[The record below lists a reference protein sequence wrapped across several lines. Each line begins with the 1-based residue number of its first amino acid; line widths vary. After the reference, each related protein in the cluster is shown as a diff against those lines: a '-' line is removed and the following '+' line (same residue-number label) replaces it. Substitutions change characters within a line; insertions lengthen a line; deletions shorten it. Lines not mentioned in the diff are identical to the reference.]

1 MPSKKEALVK
11 NALIIAFGNASVQL
25 ISFLLLPFYT
35 SHLTTQDF
43 GVVDLI
49 TTYSLLFVP
58 ILTLEMGMAAFRF
71 LIDARDDP
79 KAKTRIIT
87 NVVQLAGVILLT
99 LLGVFYIIIQF
110 IHIPYAGLAL
120 ASIGTAVLPALL
132 MQFARGLDRIKA
144 FAASS
149 IVAGLITV
157 SLNIILIGPLDMG
170 ARGMLIAGIAANIV
184 SSLYLFITL
193 RIHKYIDFRT
203 SDKTTRR
210 ELLKYSVPL
219 IPNTISWWVINAA
232 DRTII
237 AIFLGVAANG
247 VYAIAYKFP
256 TIFTTIFSYF
266 GLSWAESASVHINSK
281 DRDTYFS
288 EVMTASVKFFGSL
301 VCVMIA
307 FMPIIFNILVDKAY
321 SEAYQYIPILL
332 AASFFSATAALY
344 GAIYIAK
351 KKTKDIAATTIAAG
365 VLNVVLSLALIKF
378 IGLYA
383 TAIAAAVA
391 YLALTVYRHHD
402 SKKYVAITY
411 DDNVL
416 LKVTFFFALTTAV
429 YYYNTLPA
437 TLIGIVV
444 ATSIAVYMNRSIVS
458 IAKTKIFSK
467 LKGVPPETVIAE
479 EELNPRDPL

>member
-49 TTYSLLFVP
+49 TTYSLLLVP

-71 LIDARDDP
+71 LIDAREDP

-87 NVVQLAGVILLT
+87 NVVQLAGVILLV
-99 LLGVFYIIIQF
+99 LVGFFFVVIQF
-110 IHIPYAGLAL
+110 VHIPYGGLAL
-120 ASIGTAVLPALL
+120 ASVATAVLPALL

-157 SLNIILIGPLDMG
+157 SLNIILIGPFNMG
-170 ARGMLIAGIAANIV
+170 ARGMLIAGIAANLV

-193 RIHKYIDFRT
+193 RIHRYIDFRT
-203 SDKTTRR
+203 GDNAMRR

-237 AIFLGVAANG
+237 AIFLGVASNG
-247 VYAIAYKFP
+247 IYAIAYKFP

-301 VCVMIA
+301 TCVMIA
-307 FMPIIFNILVDKAY
+307 FMPIVFPLLVDKAY
-321 SEAYQYIPILL
+321 SEAYQYIPILI

-351 KKTKDIAATTIAAG
+351 KKTKDIAMTTIWAG
-365 VLNVVLSLALIKF
+365 VLNVVLSLVLIKF

-383 TAIAAAVA
+383 TAFAAAVA
-391 YLALTVYRHHD
+391 YLVLTVYRHHD

-411 DDNVL
+411 EGNVL
-416 LKVTFFFALTTAV
+416 IQIALFFIFTTAV
-429 YYYNTLPA
+429 YYYNALPVTIA
-437 TLIGIVV
+437 GAV
-444 ATSIAVYMNRSIVS
+444 AAAGVAVFLNRSIVG

-467 LKGVPPETVIAE
+467 LKGLPPDAVIAE
-479 EELNPRDPL
+479 EELNR